1 MDVLVLSWEDGHE
14 DRPRP
19 SDEDYKTLYEYA
31 IAELNTTL
39 RSKDRWATRFSAYD
53 TLTLRHAQPASDA
66 QLGHLATGSS
76 LAGIISD
83 VSTTLKDL
91 RVLYRDPAAE
101 KRTRRPPD
109 LCREMGASGL
119 RFAQGGRAE
128 VGGSVAGGT

>member
-1 MDVLVLSWEDGHE
+1 MDVLVLSWEDDHE

-31 IAELNTTL
+31 ISELNTTL

-53 TLTLRHAQPASDA
+53 TLTLRGRS
-66 QLGHLATGSS
+66 TW
-76 LAGIISD
+76 LAGQSGG
-83 VSTTLKDL
+83 
-91 RVLYRDPAAE
+91 RGEPYYYPARGVQILFEMLTEAGG
-101 KRTRRPPD
+101 RPPD

-128 VGGSVAGGT
+128 VEDQWRVAH